1 MRYTSFKSPTMWLVA
16 WLPPRLLIL
25 GGCCD
30 CLGLADVSHILAHNL
45 NFLQEHGLF
54 AALQIGA
61 PVVDALFSAAANRTI
76 EMKQATETLV
86 MLKELPMDSAWA
98 AGVDCAWVE
107 LHIMNSGE
115 FMDKW
120 ALELER
126 RQFEIATAIAAVATK
141 QLVAVG
147 TKMLVGHAAVASA
160 PISLTVG
167 LIILEIKETIDQTNE
182 FWYNLGLSR

>member
-1 MRYTSFKSPTMWLVA
+1 
-16 WLPPRLLIL
+16 
-25 GGCCD
+25 
-30 CLGLADVSHILAHNL
+30 
-45 NFLQEHGLF
+45 
-54 AALQIGA
+54 
-61 PVVDALFSAAANRTI
+61 
-76 EMKQATETLV
+76 MKQATETLV

-115 FMDKW
+115 FMEKW